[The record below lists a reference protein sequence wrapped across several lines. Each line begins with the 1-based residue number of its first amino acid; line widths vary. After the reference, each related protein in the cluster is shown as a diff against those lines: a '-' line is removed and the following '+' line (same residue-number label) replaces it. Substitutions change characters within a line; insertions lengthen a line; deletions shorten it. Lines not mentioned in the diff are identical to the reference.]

1 MGGRGDTPQES
12 ACLASKKPYRR
23 PAILLPRVRLVLA
36 GAATVALG
44 ALPLALQA
52 AGSRPFAAASC
63 ATPVVVDPTSL
74 PYSGPGIDTRTMTLD
89 PAVPAF
95 PCYGKLM
102 LPAGGQTQPSK
113 IVWFSFTPAVA
124 DTYRIDTLGSSPS
137 DYDTILGVYTG
148 SCGTLAP
155 VSGVCGKSGFFPDD
169 APGSLQ
175 SSVTLNLAADTTYTI
190 AVGAIGA
197 PNSYTAEIDAPAGG
211 TLKLNV
217 ARVAVAYPYTYLFPS
232 LVHSGGFVSDLY
244 VTNLENADGQFLAQY
259 LTHGSDGDQT
269 APGRQP
275 QPAPQIVLANGTR
288 LYEDVLG
295 LLGYADDWGALVLQS
310 TRRLAIGARSWA
322 PAAGAGTIGQYIAGV
337 DVSPGLPATEA
348 LATGESGRFVG
359 VREDAGTRTNLLFA
373 NTAAV
378 PCTLRA
384 EVRDGSGVVLGAT
397 RAFTVPPS
405 TAMQKNRL
413 RDTFGI
419 SGDVKSASVV
429 VRNVTAGCS
438 VVGVA
443 FVLDGNTTA
452 GSNDPYAVPLRK

>member
-1 MGGRGDTPQES
+1 M
-12 ACLASKKPYRR
+12 
-23 PAILLPRVRLVLA
+23 LA
-36 GAATVALG
+36 GATTLALG
-44 ALPLALQA
+44 ALPLAGQGV
-52 AGSRPFAAASC
+52 GSALSAPISC
-63 ATPVVVDPTSL
+63 AVPFVIDPASL
-74 PYSGPGIDTRTMTLD
+74 PYSGPGIDTRSMALD
-89 PAVPAF
+89 PAVPTF
-95 PCYGKLM
+95 PCYGKLV
-102 LPAGGQTQPSK
+102 LPSGGQVQPSK
-113 IVWFSFTPAVA
+113 VVWFSFTPAA
-124 DTYRIDTLGSSPS
+124 TDTYRIDTLGSSPS

-148 SCGTLAP
+148 GCAALAP

-175 SSVTLNLAADTTYTI
+175 SSVTLNLAAGTTYTI

-197 PNSYTAEIDAPAGG
+197 PDGYTGEIDMPAGG
-211 TLKLNV
+211 TLKLGV
-217 ARVAVAYPYTYLFPS
+217 ARVPVAYAYTYLVPS

-259 LTHGSDGDQT
+259 LTHGNDGEQT
-269 APGRQP
+269 VPARQP

-288 LYEDVLG
+288 LYADVIG

-310 TRRLAIGARSWA
+310 NRRLAVGARTWA
-322 PAAGAGTIGQYIAGV
+322 LAEGVGTIGQYSAGV
-337 DVSPGLPATEA
+337 EVSPGLAAPEA
-348 LATGESGRFVG
+348 LATGETGRFVG
-359 VREDAGTRTNLLFA
+359 VREDAGMRTNLLFA

-378 PCTLRA
+378 ACTLQA
-384 EVRDGSGVVLGAT
+384 EVRDGSGAVLGAA
-397 RAFTVPPS
+397 RSFTVPPS

-419 SGDVKSASVV
+419 PGDVRNASVV

-443 FVLDGNTTA
+443 YVIDGNVKA